1 MGELEGGAVDDAQTL
16 AMMTDELMAKF
27 DQLVEL
33 EPAVEGYG
41 PYGPWILLTRGT
53 LIVWWSPAVSS
64 LEGALYFMDFMLTC
78 AIPMTHN
85 DEGCVPTS
93 PLGRGLVTYRLHSPC
108 S

>member
-53 LIVWWSPAVSS
+53 LICVVVPSS
-64 LEGALYFMDFMLTC
+64 ILSRGRALLY
-78 AIPMTHN
+78 
-85 DEGCVPTS
+85 
-93 PLGRGLVTYRLHSPC
+93 GLYADVRNSDD